1 MNWTLQ
7 SSRVAG
13 HQGQRGLPKSS
24 IQVTALA
31 VVTVSLLLHHWP
43 SLVTASVYVRIRALH
58 TLVEL
63 ALRTNIIL
71 LVVSG
76 AASS

>member
-31 VVTVSLLLHHWP
+31 VSLLLHYWP